1 MDFERSRQLL
11 QQNSERIRSLIQ
23 GVQAEQARW
32 KPDPDS
38 WSILEV
44 INHLLDEEREDFRVR
59 LDIILHKPDRKMPPI
74 DPEGWVVER
83 RYNDRNL
90 NESLEEFLSE
100 RKVSLEW
107 LEKIGEPDWEASYQ
121 MSFGLIRA
129 GDMFASWVAHD
140 LLHMR
145 QLVELHRA
153 YMLGLVA
160 PFEVAYAGPW

>member
-11 QQNSERIRSLIQ
+11 QQNSVRIRSLVR

>member
-1 MDFERSRQLL
+1 MNYGRSKQLL
-11 QQNSERIRSLIQ
+11 LQNSERIRSLVQ
-23 GVQAEQARW
+23 GVPMEQVQW
-32 KPDPDS
+32 KPDSDS

-44 INHLLDEEREDFRVR
+44 INHLLDEEREDFRAR
-59 LDIILHKPDRKMPPI
+59 LNIILHDPDRKMPPI

-83 RYNDRNL
+83 KYNDRNL

-107 LEKIGEPDWEASYQ
+107 LETISEPDWEASYQ

-129 GDMFASWVAHD
+129 GDIFASWVAHD
-140 LLHMR
+140 LLHLR
-145 QLVELHRA
+145 QLVELQRA
-153 YMLGLVA
+153 YMLELVA

>member
-1 MDFERSRQLL
+1 LL
-11 QQNSERIRSLIQ
+11 IISNIY
-23 GVQAEQARW
+23 
-32 KPDPDS
+32 
-38 WSILEV
+38 
-44 INHLLDEEREDFRVR
+44 LLDEEREDFRVR
-59 LDIILHKPDRKMPPI
+59 LDIILHYPDRKMPPI

-90 NESLEEFLSE
+90 NESLEQFLSE

-107 LEKIGEPDWEASYQ
+107 LEKVGKPNWEASYQ

-129 GDMFASWVAHD
+129 GDIYASWVAHD

-145 QLVELHRA
+145 QLVELQRA
-153 YMLGLVA
+153 YMLELVA

>member
-1 MDFERSRQLL
+1 MNYGRSKQLL
-11 QQNSERIRSLIQ
+11 LQNSERIRSLVQ
-23 GVQAEQARW
+23 GVPMEQAQWR
-32 KPDPDS
+32 PDSNS

-44 INHLLDEEREDFRVR
+44 INHLLDEEREDFRAR
-59 LDIILHKPDRKMPPI
+59 LNIILHEPDRKMPPI

-100 RKVSLEW
+100 RKKSLEW
-107 LEKIGEPDWEASYQ
+107 LETISEPDWEASYQ

-145 QLVELHRA
+145 QLVELQRA
-153 YMLGLVA
+153 YMLELIV